1 MLIYNPKEHIAIS
14 FSPRVAS
21 TSIRNYARKNGWIE
35 YMPNDIER
43 LKINKA
49 YFIVRDPIERFHSQV
64 QQYIKRWADAKHHEY
79 HIHWHKTL
87 PELKKHIN
95 STFTWYN
102 IDQTHF
108 KKQNDVKNQYPTL
121 DFELIKLESIWRV
134 LPKMSNRDNISNEW
148 ILEQCKMFTEEHLK
162 QVKLLYKEDFELYN
176 KAL

>member
-1 MLIYNPKEHIAIS
+1 MIIYNPKEHIAIS

-35 YMPNDIER
+35 YMPNDVSR
-43 LKINKA
+43 LKIEKA
-49 YFIVRDPIERFHSQV
+49 FFIVRDPIERFHSQV
-64 QQYIKRWADAKHHEY
+64 QQYIKRWADAKNHEY

-87 PELKKHIN
+87 PELKKHID

-102 IDQTHF
+102 IDSTHF
-108 KKQNDVKNQYPTL
+108 KKQNDIKNQYPTL
-121 DFELIKLESIWRV
+121 DFELVKLENIWRV
-134 LPKMSNRDNISNEW
+134 LPKMLNHDNIANEW
-148 ILEQCKMFTEEHLK
+148 ILEQCKMFTEEHLN